1 MDNELD
7 GDPAYWRQLWAARD
21 THTSR
26 VAIYEL
32 CDRVTLHAA
41 AERLGTEFRHLNEFL
56 RPRIDPAKLRASR
69 GDRQATVDLM
79 WAYRTAGWSAADIAR
94 AVGLSRQRVGVLL
107 KTPPRDTPLVE
118 SKPPTPRRR
127 SPAPKYRQLRTLPD
141 YELVE
146 LDELA
151 SKYHAAP
158 SPQTYE
164 LLAATAH
171 RLHTTFRVRLDH
183 ISSRC
188 RVPLPEH
195 RVSDAAA

>member
-56 RPRIDPAKLRASR
+56 RPGIDPAKLLAAR
-69 GDRQATVDLM
+69 GDRQGTVDLM
-79 WAYRTAGWSAADIAR
+79 WAYRKAGWSAADIAR

-141 YELVE
+141 YELAE
-146 LDELA
+146 LDALA
-151 SKYHAAP
+151 RKYHAAP
-158 SPQTYE
+158 SPQTFE
-164 LLAATAH
+164 RLTAAAH
-171 RLHTTFRVRLDH
+171 RLHTDFRVRLDH